1 MEKLSP
7 QDVLKKQMCANAVA
21 NGGRL
26 TAEDFVAFT
35 RPYGVYESERYAD
48 IAHGIDK
55 YRIKTGDL
63 TGLNKT
69 EKRHGNTCLI
79 AWKENRV
86 YNGIEK
92 LKTEQLLTKR
102 GTE

>member
-1 MEKLSP
+1 MQTSVEKLSP

-26 TAEDFVAFT
+26 TTEDFVAFT

-69 EKRHGNTCLI
+69 EKKVWKHMLKELGNDKS
-79 AWKENRV
+79 AV
-86 YNGIEK
+86 EK
-92 LKTEQLLTKR
+92 
-102 GTE
+102 G

>member
-1 MEKLSP
+1 MQTPVEKLSP

-26 TAEDFVAFT
+26 TTEDFVAFT
-35 RPYGVYESERYAD
+35 RLYGVYESERYAD

-69 EKRHGNTCLI
+69 EKK
-79 AWKENRV
+79 AWKHMLKELGNDKGAV
-86 YNGIEK
+86 EK
-92 LKTEQLLTKR
+92 
-102 GTE
+102 G

>member
-21 NGGRL
+21 NGDRL
-26 TAEDFVAFT
+26 TTEDFVAFT
-35 RPYGVYESERYAD
+35 RLYGVYESERYAD

-69 EKRHGNTCLI
+69 EKK
-79 AWKENRV
+79 AWKHMLKELGNDKGAV
-86 YNGIEK
+86 EK
-92 LKTEQLLTKR
+92 
-102 GTE
+102 G